1 MLNYKTSV
9 QAFLVTSYSK
19 EEMNYGKTNPSPQQI
34 AHIQY
39 GSTALGLEEDTLSIK
54 PCHYKTHG
62 FSNDPWD
69 EANKNTTTA
78 KNQKG
83 KMR

>member
-1 MLNYKTSV
+1 
-9 QAFLVTSYSK
+9 
-19 EEMNYGKTNPSPQQI
+19 MNYGEKKKSIST
-34 AHIQY
+34 HIQY
-39 GSTALGLEEDTLSIK
+39 GSTALGFEEDTLSIK

-69 EANKNTTTA
+69 KKIKTQLLQ
-78 KNQKG
+78 KSKG